1 MSARSRSPEAAPS
14 RGAAPDPRAAS
25 AHRATINDVAA
36 AAGVSRQTV
45 TRAMN
50 GMPGINPATKDRVL
64 TAAKRLSYRPSR
76 FGRGLVKPE
85 PHTLGLVVDDLTNP
99 YYPELA
105 SAVIGEAAK
114 QGWNVIVAE
123 KIHATDREELLTEV
137 AGQVD
142 ALLGYLNDSEG
153 LDQLGDLPCIQF
165 DSEPGSTIGGIEM
178 DFEPA
183 MGELVDHLLG
193 RGVRHPVLLDISPPG
208 PLSRR
213 GQCFVDLMRDRGIDP
228 PVTQVR
234 DNSMAAGAAGSQS
247 ILQDHPETDAIM
259 AFNDVAACGT
269 LKTLRRAGIEVPGQ
283 VKVAGFD
290 GLGLGTYVSPE
301 LTTLAL
307 DVQGVAA
314 AAVGLA
320 LGMAAGEIPR
330 TGPAARRRL
339 SYRLVVRESS

>member
-1 MSARSRSPEAAPS
+1 MKARRASKVPAAP
-14 RGAAPDPRAAS
+14 AP
-25 AHRATINDVAA
+25 RATINDVAS

-50 GMPGINPATKDRVL
+50 EMPGINPATKERVL
-64 TAAKRLSYRPSR
+64 AAAKRLRYRPSR

-85 PHTLGLVVDDLTNP
+85 PRTLGLVVDDLTNP

-114 QGWNVIVAE
+114 HGWNVILAE
-123 KIHATDREELLTEV
+123 KIHATDRRELLIEI

-142 ALLGYLNDSEG
+142 AVLGYLSESEG

-165 DSEPGSTIGGIEM
+165 DSEPGADLGGVEL
-178 DFEPA
+178 DFAPA
-183 MGELVDHLLG
+183 MAELVDHLLD

-213 GQCFVDLMRDRGIDP
+213 GQCFVDLMREHGFDP
-228 PVTQVR
+228 PVTQVI
-234 DNSMAAGAAGSQS
+234 DNSMAAGAAGCAA
-247 ILQDHPETDAIM
+247 ILQDHPEADAIM
-259 AFNDVAACGT
+259 AFNDIAACGT
-269 LKTLRRAGIEVPGQ
+269 LKTLRRAGIDVPGQ
-283 VKVAGFD
+283 IKVAGFD
-290 GLGLGTYVSPE
+290 GLGLGTYLSPE

-320 LGMAAGEIPR
+320 LGMATGELPR
-330 TGPAARRRL
+330 TGPEARRRVA
-339 SYRLVVRESS
+339 YRLVVRESS

>member
-1 MSARSRSPEAAPS
+1 MKARRSATTRTAP
-14 RGAAPDPRAAS
+14 AP
-25 AHRATINDVAA
+25 RATINDVAT

-50 GMPGINPATKDRVL
+50 EMPGINPATKARVL
-64 TAAKRLSYRPSR
+64 AAAKRLRYRPSR

-85 PHTLGLVVDDLTNP
+85 PRTLGLVVDDLTNP

-114 QGWNVIVAE
+114 QSWNVIVAE
-123 KIHATDREELLTEV
+123 KVHATDRRTLLLEV

-142 ALLGYLNDSEG
+142 AVLGYLNDSDG

-165 DSEPGSTIGGIEM
+165 DSPPGSTVGGVEL
-178 DFEPA
+178 DFAPA
-183 MGELVDHLLG
+183 MAELVDHLLD

-208 PLSRR
+208 SLSGR
-213 GQCFVDLMRDRGIDP
+213 GQCFVDLMREHGFDP
-228 PVTQVR
+228 PVTQVI
-234 DNSMAAGAAGSQS
+234 DNSMAAGAAGCAE
-247 ILQDHPETDAIM
+247 ILQDHPEADAIM
-259 AFNDVAACGT
+259 AFNDIAACGT
-269 LKTLRRAGIEVPGQ
+269 LKTLRRAGIDVPGQ
-283 VKVAGFD
+283 IKVAGFD
-290 GLGLGTYVSPE
+290 GLGLGTYLSPE

-330 TGPAARRRL
+330 SGPKARRRV